1 MPDLT
6 ASSAVLDAPGSRLAA
21 GAPPSSES
29 PGFRR
34 AARAPDEPVGP
45 AGPAGAA
52 GDARAPGSTGAGRS
66 SGPAGQLV
74 RTVDGAPLTPDVRV
88 LVVTVATGR
97 AAPAAPIGLASLAG
111 SADAAARA
119 SRAVPPAPHALP
131 SEAVP
136 EDLAGALSG
145 DLSASQIDDVLALVR
160 ACTGHGPSLCSAGDL
175 SSAVVELLENTGAVL
190 LLGRA
195 DVLAD
200 APVSECPGGEHLSA
214 LALDALA
221 APDGADR
228 LVAALLSAQHP
239 PRARVVALVGARGGL
254 GTSTFLLHLAR
265 ACAAAGARVA
275 ILDADPAGGLGL
287 LIGDGVVPGLHWGD
301 LPVGE
306 AAFRPDRLVPVLPT
320 WLGMPILTGDGRGGA
335 PGPTA
340 VGPALEA
347 LRAHHDLV
355 IVDLP
360 RGAALPPGCLALFV
374 TGLDLRSA
382 VAAEALIA
390 RAGPTGDGSQALIVR
405 SIGED
410 VTADDL
416 EAMTGAPV
424 VATIPNDRAV
434 TQRVARG
441 DDPTRGRGST
451 RRAAR
456 AVASG
461 LLEADR
467 PW

>member
-1 MPDLT
+1 MHPIRTGGD
-6 ASSAVLDAPGSRLAA
+6 AVPHLIAPSTVRDAPGPRIAATLPDRLPPPDWPAPSDPLASPPAA
-21 GAPPSSES
+21 PADDTPPT
-29 PGFRR
+29 
-34 AARAPDEPVGP
+34 PDVGVLIVLDDVLEPVLP
-45 AGPAGAA
+45 AGPDASAGPGSPADPDAPA
-52 GDARAPGSTGAGRS
+52 GPGSPVGRIAPG
-66 SGPAGQLV
+66 
-74 RTVDGAPLTPDVRV
+74 
-88 LVVTVATGR
+88 
-97 AAPAAPIGLASLAG
+97 
-111 SADAAARA
+111 
-119 SRAVPPAPHALP
+119 ALP
-131 SEAVP
+131 P
-136 EDLAGALSG
+136 EVLATALSG
-145 DLSASQIDDVLALVR
+145 ALAEAPTGSPAGSESLAWDVLALVR
-160 ACTGHGPSLCSAGDL
+160 ACTGRAPALCRAGDL
-175 SSAVVELLENTGAVL
+175 TGAAVEFMGTAGALL
-190 LLGRA
+190 LLGSAEALA
-195 DVLAD
+195 DTPADDRLSVLAL
-200 APVSECPGGEHLSA
+200 ET
-214 LALDALA
+214 LA

-239 PRARVVALVGARGGL
+239 PRARIVAVVGARGGL

-275 ILDADPAGGLGL
+275 LLDADPAGGLGL
-287 LIGDGVVPGLHWGD
+287 LIGDDVVPGLRWRD
-301 LPVGE
+301 LPADE

-390 RAGPTGDGSQALIVR
+390 RAGPTGDGSQALVVR

-424 VATIPNDRAV
+424 VVTIPNYRAV

>member
-1 MPDLT
+1 MPHLIAPST
-6 ASSAVLDAPGSRLAA
+6 VRDAPGPRIAATLPDRLPPPDWP
-21 GAPPSSES
+21 APSDPLAS
-29 PGFRR
+29 PP
-34 AARAPDEPVGP
+34 AVPADDTPPTPDVGVLIVLDDVLEPVLP
-45 AGPAGAA
+45 AGPDASAGADASA
-52 GDARAPGSTGAGRS
+52 GRIAPG
-66 SGPAGQLV
+66 
-74 RTVDGAPLTPDVRV
+74 
-88 LVVTVATGR
+88 
-97 AAPAAPIGLASLAG
+97 
-111 SADAAARA
+111 
-119 SRAVPPAPHALP
+119 ALP
-131 SEAVP
+131 P
-136 EDLAGALSG
+136 EVLATALSG
-145 DLSASQIDDVLALVR
+145 ALAEAPTGSPAGSESLAWDVLALVR
-160 ACTGHGPSLCSAGDL
+160 ACTGRAPALCRAED
-175 SSAVVELLENTGAVL
+175 VTGAAVEFMGTAGALL
-190 LLGRA
+190 LLGSA
-195 DVLAD
+195 EALAD
-200 APVSECPGGEHLSA
+200 APADDRLSV
-214 LALDALA
+214 LALETLA

-239 PRARVVALVGARGGL
+239 PRARIVAVVGARGGL
-254 GTSTFLLHLAR
+254 GASTFLLHLAR

-275 ILDADPAGGLGL
+275 LLDADPAGGLGL
-287 LIGDGVVPGLHWGD
+287 LIGDDVVPGLRWGD
-301 LPVGE
+301 LPADE